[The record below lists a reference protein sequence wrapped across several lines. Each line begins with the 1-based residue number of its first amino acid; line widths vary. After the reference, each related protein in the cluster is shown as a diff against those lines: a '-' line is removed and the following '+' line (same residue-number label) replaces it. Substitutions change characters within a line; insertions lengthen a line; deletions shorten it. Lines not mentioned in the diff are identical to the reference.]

1 MKLKKMLALL
11 LLLLIAST
19 GLIFAQGAAET
30 TTQKGPTVVTFWSL
44 FTGGDGEF
52 FDAMIDE
59 FNATHT
65 DIQMKTDTVKFDSYY
80 TKLTAALAAGTA
92 PDLVVV
98 HEANIRN
105 YVPDQLLAL
114 DPYLEENNFPV
125 DDFVSAP
132 LEACK
137 FDGQYYAIPL
147 DVHPIIMYANTAL
160 LKQAGINDLPTNYE
174 ELIADA
180 KAVQDKTGAMGI
192 ACDNTTAVYKAYTLT
207 RLFFSMM
214 YEQDGQMLSDDNM
227 SAAFNNEYGVK
238 ALVALQDMVNKYEV
252 TPQGLDYDSSVNAF
266 KLGQAAFHF
275 NGVWATGT
283 FEKADN
289 LDFVAVALPGLIGKP
304 AAWGGSHTL
313 AIPATEAKDPD
324 HVKDIL
330 TCIDW
335 ITAHGEMWSLA
346 GHIPTRT
353 SVQESDAFKALPYRA
368 GYASAAA
375 STVAP
380 PATDAW
386 SEIYTTLSDK
396 LEYAVA
402 HNSNPQMALDDMEK
416 TVNKIIMTY

>member
-1 MKLKKMLALL
+1 MKLKKMLAL

-59 FNATHT
+59 FNATQT

-98 HEANIRN
+98 HEENIRN

-147 DVHPIIMYANTAL
+147 DVHPIIMYANIAL

-304 AAWGGSHTL
+304 AAWAGSHTL

>member
-1 MKLKKMLALL
+1 MKLKKMLAL

-402 HNSNPQMALDDMEK
+402 HNSNPQIALDDMEK

>member
-1 MKLKKMLALL
+1 MKLKKMLAL

-52 FDAMIDE
+52 FDAMINE

>member
-1 MKLKKMLALL
+1 MKLKKMLAL

-52 FDAMIDE
+52 FDAMIEE

-402 HNSNPQMALDDMEK
+402 HNSNPQIALDDMEK

>member
-1 MKLKKMLALL
+1 MKLKKMLAL

-353 SVQESDAFKALPYRA
+353 SVQESAAFKALPYRA

>member
-1 MKLKKMLALL
+1 MKLKKMLAL

>member
-11 LLLLIAST
+11 LLLTAST
-19 GLIFAQGAAET
+19 GLIFAQGVAET
-30 TTQKGPTVVTFWSL
+30 STQKGPTVVTFWSL

-52 FDAMIDE
+52 FDSMIDE

-105 YVPDQLLAL
+105 YVPNQLLAL
-114 DPYLEENNFPV
+114 DPYLKENNFPV

-238 ALVALQDMVNKYEV
+238 ALVALQDMVNKYDV

-283 FEKADN
+283 FEKAEN

-313 AIPATEAKDPD
+313 AIPATEAKDPE

-335 ITAHGEMWSLA
+335 LTAHGEMWSLA
-346 GHIPTRT
+346 GHIPTRK
-353 SVQESDAFKALPYRA
+353 SVQESAAFKALPYRA

-402 HNSNPQMALDDMEK
+402 HNSNPQVALDDMEK

>member
-1 MKLKKMLALL
+1 MKLKKMLAL

-30 TTQKGPTVVTFWSL
+30 TTQKDPTVVTFWSL

-125 DDFVSAP
+125 DDFVTAP